1 VPFRLVSEPNWSVV
15 LDRAHV
21 GVAAIDRKPRIIER
35 WSAST
40 RINVEDESR
49 LSRLDHLR
57 RRGGVAVTEDRP
69 IEAIL
74 TEWRAIERELEA
86 TEGEARRALDARI
99 ERLREEHRQAV
110 ASRESEAQELR
121 GR

>member
-1 VPFRLVSEPNWSVV
+1 VV
-15 LDRAHV
+15 GFDA
-21 GVAAIDRKPRIIER
+21 D
-35 WSAST
+35 
-40 RINVEDESR
+40 
-49 LSRLDHLR
+49 R
-57 RRGGVAVTEDRP
+57 RRGRVPTTQALGSFAASGSVAVTEDRP

-86 TEGEARRALDARI
+86 TDGEARRALDARI